1 MALYKEVWLQIMAC
15 EGNLIFLCSIILPA
29 LNSVNDTFVHLP
41 TGVLK
46 PTLEVTLHSS
56 EAVSN
61 IHQNTH

>member
-1 MALYKEVWLQIMAC
+1 MALYKEVWLEIMVC

-29 LNSVNDTFVHLP
+29 FNSVKDTSVHLP

-56 EAVSN
+56 EAVTN
-61 IHQNTH
+61 VHQTTH